1 MCTSVPCILLDWLLV
16 ALVTAV
22 TACSS
27 TPVVSTSIPTKQSAA
42 LPLTT
47 ALSAPN
53 VPLTPSVM
61 SPINISSLTGRIVFD
76 NNDDIYAVNANGTN
90 LKQLTNNAGP
100 EFDPMWSPD
109 GKRIVYRD
117 SRRGVNHD
125 DEIFVMNA
133 DGSGQMNLSNS
144 PASDEWGPAWSPDGK
159 QIAFN
164 STREGGLPQLF
175 VMNTDGSGVKRLT
188 EQEAEYPAWSPDG
201 NKIAFMSSLPDYEI
215 YIINADSSGLTRL
228 TNMPGED
235 GWPAWSPD
243 GNKIVF
249 ESERD
254 DCRLSNSPDCKRSGD
269 IGPFYDLWIMNADGS
284 EQIRLTEIFSQ
295 FAAWSPDS
303 HYIVFNSFGGLYL
316 MNPDGSAVTQLPIS
330 GVGGELGFTD
340 WMR

>member
-1 MCTSVPCILLDWLLV
+1 MYASVPRILLCWRPV
-16 ALVTAV
+16 AWVTAV

-27 TPVVSTSIPTKQSAA
+27 TRPV
-42 LPLTT
+42 
-47 ALSAPN
+47 N
-53 VPLTPSVM
+53 V
-61 SPINISSLTGRIVFD
+61 SSLTGRIVFD
-76 NNDDIYAVNANGTN
+76 NNDDIYVIDANGTN

-144 PASDEWGPAWSPDGK
+144 PSSEEWGPGWSPDGK

-164 STREGGLPQLF
+164 STREGGRPQLF
-175 VMNTDGSGVKRLT
+175 VMNSDGSGVKRLT

-215 YIINADSSGLTRL
+215 YSVNADGSGLTRL
-228 TNMPGED
+228 TNTPGED

-243 GNKIVF
+243 GKKIVF

-254 DCRLSNSPDCKRSGD
+254 DCRRSNRPDCKRSGD
-269 IGPFYDLWIMNADGS
+269 IGPFFDLWMMNADGS
-284 EQIRLTEIFSQ
+284 EPIRLTHIFGQ
-295 FAAWSPDS
+295 FSAWSPDG
-303 HYIVFNSFGGLYL
+303 HHIVFNSFGGLYL
-316 MNPDGSAVTQLPIS
+316 MNPDGSAVRPFPIR